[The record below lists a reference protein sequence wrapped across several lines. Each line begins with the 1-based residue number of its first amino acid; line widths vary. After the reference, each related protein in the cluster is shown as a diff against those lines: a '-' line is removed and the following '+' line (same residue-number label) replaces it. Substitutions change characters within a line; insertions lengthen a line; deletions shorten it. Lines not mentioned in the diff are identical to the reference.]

1 MAYYFKGLRQ
11 SAIDALGQK
20 VMLPFGSRLILR
32 PYPPV
37 SAGLRVIGIG
47 KQPRNS
53 DSASGCSSRIG
64 DVVMDQHPDDRL
76 ETPKQLA
83 KRVGISEGQIRHL
96 VQTRQ
101 LDHVGIGC
109 RIFIP
114 ADAWSR
120 FIAAK
125 RVRSCHDETKDRD
138 YGGLRNASV
147 TTSAGPNAVAA
158 VSARLARQTATKLK
172 SSSRNGCTAEDAET
186 AQVIPLRSS

>member
-1 MAYYFKGLRQ
+1 
-11 SAIDALGQK
+11 
-20 VMLPFGSRLILR
+20 
-32 PYPPV
+32 
-37 SAGLRVIGIG
+37 
-47 KQPRNS
+47 
-53 DSASGCSSRIG
+53 
-64 DVVMDQHPDDRL
+64 MDQHPDDRL

-83 KRVGISEGQIRHL
+83 KRVGISEGQVRHL

-101 LDHVGIGC
+101 LDHLGIGC

-125 RVRSCHDETKDRD
+125 RVRSCHDETKARD
-138 YGGLRNASV
+138 CGTSTSEAA
-147 TTSAGPNAVAA
+147 TTSLGRNVAAA

-172 SSSRNGCTAEDAET
+172 SSSRNGCTAEDAGT